1 MLELNTQIHFMTI
14 SKKKIRIFILFLI
27 SILTIEIIVLY
38 YLSNSFNN
46 KRTQLLSSHIGEK
59 FEIDNF
65 IDIDGKSTKLDLK
78 KSEVTIVDFWYNNCP
93 SCIAE
98 MKQFQ
103 SILNGNE
110 NSVSIISVSIN
121 NYSVWKNTL
130 TSQNPHFSFL
140 RHDISN
146 WKHVALKS
154 NEDANLANEI
164 PGDNLVLLSKKYN
177 TNSFPTYFVLNNQ
190 GLITATP
197 FSAVHYIKSKVLHQS
212 GFMIFLADKNT
223 WRPEVYALTLIIV
236 VIFSSVFWIVSRII
250 S

>member
-1 MLELNTQIHFMTI
+1 MTN

-27 SILTIEIIVLY
+27 SILTIEVFVLY
-38 YLSNSFNN
+38 YLSNSFNSR
-46 KRTQLLSSHIGEK
+46 KTQLLSSHIGEK

-65 IDIDGKSTKLDLK
+65 LDIDGKPTKLDLK
-78 KSEVTIVDFWYNNCP
+78 KSEVTIIDFWFDNCP
-93 SCIAE
+93 SCISE
-98 MKQFQ
+98 MKQFE
-103 SILNGNE
+103 SILSGIE

-146 WKHVALKS
+146 WKHVVLKS
-154 NEDANLANEI
+154 NEDARLANEI
-164 PGDNLVLLSKKYN
+164 PGDNVTLLAKKYN

-197 FSAVHYIKSKVLHQS
+197 FSAVHYIKSKVLHQNS
-212 GFMIFLADKNT
+212 FMIFLADKNT
-223 WRPEVYALTLIIV
+223 WRSEVYVLTLLIV

>member
-1 MLELNTQIHFMTI
+1 MTN

-27 SILTIEIIVLY
+27 SILTIEVFVLY
-38 YLSNSFNN
+38 YLSNSFNSR
-46 KRTQLLSSHIGEK
+46 KTQLLSSHIGEK

-65 IDIDGKSTKLDLK
+65 LDIDGKPTKLDLK
-78 KSEVTIVDFWYNNCP
+78 KSEVTIIDFWFDNCP
-93 SCIAE
+93 SCISE
-98 MKQFQ
+98 MKQFA
-103 SILNGNE
+103 SILSGIE

-146 WKHVALKS
+146 WKHVVLKS
-154 NEDANLANEI
+154 NEDARLANEI
-164 PGDNLVLLSKKYN
+164 PGDNLALLAKKYN

-197 FSAVHYIKSKVLHQS
+197 FSAVHYIKSKVLHQNS
-212 GFMIFLADKNT
+212 FMIFLADKNT
-223 WRPEVYALTLIIV
+223 WRSEVYVLTLLIV

>member
-1 MLELNTQIHFMTI
+1 MTI
-14 SKKKIRIFILFLI
+14 SKKKIRIFVLFLI
-27 SILTIEIIVLY
+27 SVLTIEVFVLY

-46 KRTQLLSSHIGEK
+46 RRTQLLSSHIGEK

-65 IDIDGKSTKLDLK
+65 LDIDGKPIKLDLK
-78 KSEVTIVDFWYNNCP
+78 KSEVTIIDFWFDNCP
-93 SCIAE
+93 SCISE
-98 MKQFQ
+98 MKQFE
-103 SILNGNE
+103 SILNGIE

-121 NYSVWKNTL
+121 NYTLWKNTL

-140 RHDISN
+140 RHNISN
-146 WKHVALKS
+146 WKHVVLKS
-154 NEDANLANEI
+154 NEDAKLANEI
-164 PGDNLVLLSKKYN
+164 PGDNSALLAKKYN

-212 GFMIFLADKNT
+212 SFMIFLADKNT
-223 WRPEVYALTLIIV
+223 WRPEVYILTLLIV
-236 VIFSSVFWIVSRII
+236 VVFSSVFWIVSRII

>member
-1 MLELNTQIHFMTI
+1 MTN

-27 SILTIEIIVLY
+27 SILTIEVFVLY
-38 YLSNSFNN
+38 YLSNSFNSR
-46 KRTQLLSSHIGEK
+46 KTQLLSSHIGEK

-65 IDIDGKSTKLDLK
+65 LDIDGKPTKLDLK
-78 KSEVTIVDFWYNNCP
+78 KSEVTIIDFWFDNCP
-93 SCIAE
+93 SCISE
-98 MKQFQ
+98 MKQFE
-103 SILNGNE
+103 SILSGIE

-121 NYSVWKNTL
+121 NYSVWENTL

-146 WKHVALKS
+146 WKHVVLKS
-154 NEDANLANEI
+154 NEDARLANVI
-164 PGDNLVLLSKKYN
+164 PGDNIALLTKKYN

-197 FSAVHYIKSKVLHQS
+197 FSAVHYIKSKVLHQNS
-212 GFMIFLADKNT
+212 FMIFLADKNT
-223 WRPEVYALTLIIV
+223 WRPEVYVLTLLIV